1 MISRRLGL
9 FGGLGE
15 PGDGG
20 GGGGPGEYDYGGSSY
35 REIDAETLALL
46 AKMNAA
52 VADAQARVVASQ
64 AAADAREYDYGG
76 SSYRDTETR
85 VTTVA
90 TSAQPTNNLTL
101 PIIAAIAAFLL
112 FGS

>member
-9 FGGLGE
+9 FGEGGDG
-15 PGDGG
+15 GDGG

-35 REIDAETLALL
+35 RDT
-46 AKMNAA
+46 
-52 VADAQARVVASQ
+52 VQ
-64 AAADAREYDYGG
+64 
-76 SSYRDTETR
+76 TETT
-85 VTTVA
+85 VAKVA
-90 TSAQPTNNLTL
+90 TSAQPTNNLAL

>member
-1 MISRRLGL
+1 MITRRLGL

-35 REIDAETLALL
+35 RDTVE
-46 AKMNAA
+46 
-52 VADAQARVVASQ
+52 
-64 AAADAREYDYGG
+64 
-76 SSYRDTETR
+76 TETT
-85 VTTVA
+85 VATTVA
-90 TSAQPTNNLTL
+90 TSAQPTNNLAL

>member
-1 MISRRLGL
+1 MITRSLGL
-9 FGGLGE
+9 FGEDGDG
-15 PGDGG
+15 GDGG

-35 REIDAETLALL
+35 RE
-46 AKMNAA
+46 
-52 VADAQARVVASQ
+52 
-64 AAADAREYDYGG
+64 
-76 SSYRDTETR
+76 TETK

-90 TSAQPTNNLTL
+90 TSAQPTNNLAL